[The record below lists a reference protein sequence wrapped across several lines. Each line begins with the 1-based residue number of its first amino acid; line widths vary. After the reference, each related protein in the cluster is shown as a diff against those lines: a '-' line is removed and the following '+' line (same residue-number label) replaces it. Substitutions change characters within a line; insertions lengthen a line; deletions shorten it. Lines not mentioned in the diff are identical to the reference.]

1 MICDMLSLVLAIYAA
16 VVATFSLLFNY
27 FREPTPLMHVVQN
40 SVDTEYQK
48 PFWTVVLRNL
58 GAGSARHI
66 KVRFRKG
73 ATKWTP
79 WMSLAPIVD
88 SKAGP
93 DPRNEIAHG
102 LLLTDIE
109 YAELESETTRA
120 SWRMQFQWTQGPI
133 AVVGRRRITIRPE
146 HYWSREQSEAFG

>member
-1 MICDMLSLVLAIYAA
+1 MLSLVLAIYAA

-27 FREPTPLMHVVQN
+27 FKEPAPLMHLASSSIEADSGQP
-40 SVDTEYQK
+40 Y
-48 PFWTVVLRNL
+48 WTVVLRNL

-66 KVRFRKG
+66 KVRSRRG

-79 WMSLAPIVD
+79 WMMLAPIVD

-93 DPRNEIAHG
+93 DPRNEIAHS
-102 LLLTDIE
+102 LLLTEAE

-120 SWRMQFQWTQGPI
+120 SWKMQFQWTQGPLSI
-133 AVVGRRRITIRPE
+133 VGRRRVAVIPK
-146 HYWSREQSEAFG
+146 HYWTREQSEAWG